1 MVTATVCL
9 AGGAPEWR
17 SQAGRAAVPGWRVC
31 ASEADGRALSSV
43 WNEAA
48 AGCGGEW
55 IVFCSPG
62 ALPRDDAWGELA
74 AALES
79 SPAEVGAV
87 EMRTLPW
94 ENPKF
99 YHPLTLETRELD
111 GACFAVRRAAFET
124 AGGFP
129 ENGADPA
136 AALSRAL
143 RDKGFRIRVAPRAVA
158 VTQSEPPRRAG
169 FQRANAPVCADAV
182 PGVHFT
188 VLIRAYRCTDTLGRA
203 LTCLEHQT
211 HRDFDVIVA
220 EDGEHPVCADTVR
233 AHEKTLALTYLP
245 LGRGAGRSA
254 AANAAMEAAK
264 GPWLVFLD
272 DDDYFFA
279 DHLEVL
285 AQTVRENPGCSM
297 AASAAVEAAAAADTA
312 EYAENMLENRV
323 LKEFSMARQCMDN
336 AFAIQSVA
344 FRKELFEQMGG
355 MDEALDALED
365 WDLWTRYLTRAKIA
379 LCEKATS
386 LYHTPQDFC
395 ERMDRVARMD
405 EWKAQLLKKWGGYR
419 FEVSAADILAASW
432 TPQRE
437 ACENAKRVYV
447 ARQKVDALQRSR
459 RRQSTRALRGALNGA
474 ARALVQITG
483 PDDVDVEQADGRAL
497 LEQERAIEESLILRK
512 KKSYTKCK

>member
-1 MVTATVCL
+1 MKWDVCL
-9 AGGAPEWR
+9 AGGQDWRAGVQERMAPGVFFSRDGAPEREETAWN
-17 SQAGRAAVPGWRVC
+17 ALAAQ
-31 ASEADGRALSSV
+31 
-43 WNEAA
+43 
-48 AGCGGEW
+48 GGAEW
-55 IVFCSPG
+55 IVFCRNG
-62 ALPRDDAWGELA
+62 AMPRPDAEEALA
-74 AALES
+74 RAVRCA
-79 SPAEVGAV
+79 PPDAGAV

-111 GACFAVRRAAFET
+111 GACFAVRRAAFEA

-129 ENGADPA
+129 ENEADPV

-143 RDKGFRIRVAPRAVA
+143 RQGGFRILIAPRAVA
-158 VTQSEPPRRAG
+158 RTQGEPPRRAG
-169 FQRANAPVCADAV
+169 FQRANAPVCANAV

-188 VLIRAYRCTDTLGRA
+188 VLIRAYRRTDTLGRA

-220 EDGEHPVCADTVR
+220 EDGEHPACADTVR
-233 AHEKTLALTYLP
+233 AHEKALALTYLP
-245 LGRGAGRSA
+245 LGRSAGRSA
-254 AANAAMEAAK
+254 AANAAMAAAK

-279 DHLEVL
+279 DHLETL
-285 AQTVRENPGCSM
+285 ANTICKNPGCSM
-297 AASAAVEAAAAADTA
+297 AACAAVEAAAAADTA
-312 EYAENMLENRV
+312 DYDESALQNRV

-344 FRKELFEQMGG
+344 FRKELFEEMGG
-355 MDEALDALED
+355 MDEELDALED
-365 WDLWTRYLTRAKIA
+365 WDLWTRYLTRANLA
-379 LCEKATS
+379 LCGKATS

-405 EWKAQLLKKWGGYR
+405 EWKAQLLKKWSGYR
-419 FEVSAADILAASW
+419 FEASAADILAASW

-437 ACENAKRVYV
+437 ACENAKRIYV
-447 ARQKVDALQRSR
+447 TRQRVDALQHSR

-474 ARALVQITG
+474 ARALVQIAG
-483 PDDVDVEQADGRAL
+483 PDDVDVERADGRAL
-497 LEQERAIEESLILRK
+497 LEQERAIESSLLLRRK
-512 KKSYTKCK
+512 KEHTECK

>member
-17 SQAGRAAVPGWRVC
+17 SQAGSATVPGWRVC
-31 ASEADGRALSSV
+31 AREADGRALSSV

-55 IVFCSPG
+55 IVFCSPD
-62 ALPRDDAWGELA
+62 ALPRPGAWNELA
-74 AALES
+74 AALEQCT
-79 SPAEVGAV
+79 AQTGAV
-87 EMRTLPW
+87 EMRTLPH

-111 GACFAVRRAAFET
+111 GTCFAVRRAAFET

-129 ENGADPA
+129 EGDPDPA

-143 RDKGFRIRVAPRAVA
+143 QEQGFRILIAPRAVA
-158 VTQSEPPRRAG
+158 VTQSEPPLRAG

-182 PGVHFT
+182 SGVHFT
-188 VLIRAYRCTDTLGRA
+188 VLIRAYRRTDTLDRA

-211 HRDFDVIVA
+211 HRDFDVVVA
-220 EDGEHPVCADTVR
+220 EDGENPVCADVVH

-245 LGRGAGRSA
+245 LGRAAGRSA
-254 AANAAMEAAK
+254 AANAAMTEAK

-279 DHLEVL
+279 DHLEAL
-285 AQTVRENPGCSM
+285 AQTVRANPDCSM
-297 AASAAVEAAAAADTA
+297 AACAAVEAAASADTA

-379 LCEKATS
+379 LCGKATS

-395 ERMDRVARMD
+395 DRMDRVARMD
-405 EWKAQLLKKWGGYR
+405 EWKTRLLDKWRGYR
-419 FEVSAADILAASW
+419 FEVSAEEILSASW

-437 ACENAKRVYV
+437 ACENAKRIYV
-447 ARQKVDALQRSR
+447 TRQRVDALQRSR
-459 RRQSTRALRGALNGA
+459 RRYATRALRGMLNGA
-474 ARALVQITG
+474 ARALVHIAG
-483 PDDVDVEQADGRAL
+483 PEDLDLNKADGRSL
-497 LEQERAIEESLILRK
+497 LEQEQAIENSLILRRK
-512 KKSYTKCK
+512 NRKCH